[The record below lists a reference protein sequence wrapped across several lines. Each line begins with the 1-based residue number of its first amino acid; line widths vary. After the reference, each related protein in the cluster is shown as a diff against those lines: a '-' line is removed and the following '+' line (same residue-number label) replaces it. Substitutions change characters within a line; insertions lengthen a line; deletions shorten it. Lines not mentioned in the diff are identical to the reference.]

1 MIAAGLFNGK
11 VEGVRRCATAGA
23 SFQPPLSRL
32 IEAGPLGGGPRGGA
46 AEERRLELM
55 ELLETLDLPER
66 VEEGPASE
74 DLWPMS
80 RQSELW

>member
-1 MIAAGLFNGK
+1 MGEISDKAGNVGI
-11 VEGVRRCATAGA
+11 GI
-23 SFQPPLSRL
+23 S
-32 IEAGPLGGGPRGGA
+32 GGGPRGGA

-55 ELLETLDLPER
+55 ELLEILDLPER